1 MVRLTSKLIL
11 ELGKTKRRTI
21 MSSIK
26 VLGIDLGKSSF
37 HVIGRDKSDNPI
49 FRKKF
54 TRSGLITYLQQL
66 PKCLIAFEACGGGTL
81 AWQKV
86 SITGA

>member
-1 MVRLTSKLIL
+1 
-11 ELGKTKRRTI
+11 

-37 HVIGRDKSDNPI
+37 HVIGRDGSDTPI

-54 TRSGLITYLQQL
+54 TRSRLLSYLQQL
-66 PKCLIAFEACGGGTL
+66 PRCLIAFEACGGAHWLGRKCESL
-81 AWQKV
+81 GHEV
-86 SITGA
+86 C